1 MAGKFLTA
9 DGGVQF
15 KIRTATPPM
24 KTRIGYKVFVL
35 KNGKLYPPMVANED
49 REATPVGVWLDA
61 DANEHLIIDGKE
73 NIDAEYSYVEPWL
86 RRYKVKSGGKGT
98 QGGSGELAYRP
109 GWHLGEIPMAL
120 QFDREN
126 MDKPV
131 LDEDGNPVFDK
142 KGKQKF
148 VKDLFPA
155 NFVWAEVECA
165 ADEDYQ
171 QESDERMWYNKYGKR
186 LKNALHS
193 MGGLNHVPENGLYMY
208 RTNPDPNTDAWIIT
222 GAMKVNR
229 ILKPSEVDQMIRDA
243 GRIPQE
249 RQKGAVTDADVEELS
264 KNLGLTAGSTTSFRV
279 VGPGISTSEM
289 AMAQAIYEARVATS
303 GFQVKEVLQ
312 DSMLGLRACYDA
324 IEKSL
329 GRKREVWEIP
339 DDENAYTFENR
350 MSSMNAIQQK
360 QYETEFIK
368 PLLKEVDKLTRGSNK
383 QEREVKYAD
392 LVAYMM
398 AKHGLER
405 DRVMR
410 DNEKLEVMEWAKKQ
424 DERLREEW
432 ILNEV
437 KNGMSYAAAE
447 AQAKNIV
454 FEDGA
459 KKLAKLEDKDYAGLR
474 GLAKQYNAQKGTT
487 HKTGSMDEVRAVA
500 AMIESDYESAN
511 NTLELW
517 DKINAATRVQ
527 LDKQKECG
535 ILSKDG
541 YDKISTMYNYYIPLR
556 GWAEDTA
563 DKMYGYIMENRH
575 VREAVL
581 KTAKGRSSVADDPIA
596 TIRVMGEHGIS
607 TCNRNLMKQAL
618 IGMTY
623 W

>member
-1 MAGKFLTA
+1 MLLTIIFRGKSLKKYFDGLDNETLQGQGINLGIHLAVLKELPKIIESSIDCEEHPDYKKVNNERKPENGVNSDGLLIHRFYGAIELDGKIYRVKTTMKEYQDSNRNNIAYNYEVTKIEVVDDNSTTTSTGPRGFTPNREQSLTITKLLKGVEKSYDPGKKLLDESERIDSLNGSTQFRAGGNAKIAGEFLTA

-15 KIRTATPPM
+15 RIRIAAPPK

-61 DANEHLIIDGKE
+61 DANEHLIIGGKE
-73 NIDAEYSYVEPWL
+73 NIDAEYGYVEPWL

-126 MDKPV
+126 LDKPV
-131 LDEDGNPVFDK
+131 LDEDGNSVFDK
-142 KGKQKF
+142 KGKQKY

-264 KNLGLTAGSTTSFRV
+264 KKLGLTSGGTTSFRV

-303 GFQVKEVLQ
+303 GFQVKEALQ

-329 GRKREVWEIP
+329 GRKREVWEVCHSCRSVTYHI
-339 DDENAYTFENR
+339 NLYRFGSLWACCY
-350 MSSMNAIQQK
+350 
-360 QYETEFIK
+360 
-368 PLLKEVDKLTRGSNK
+368 VWKLRLSN
-383 QEREVKYAD
+383 
-392 LVAYMM
+392 
-398 AKHGLER
+398 
-405 DRVMR
+405 
-410 DNEKLEVMEWAKKQ
+410 
-424 DERLREEW
+424 
-432 ILNEV
+432 
-437 KNGMSYAAAE
+437 
-447 AQAKNIV
+447 
-454 FEDGA
+454 
-459 KKLAKLEDKDYAGLR
+459 
-474 GLAKQYNAQKGTT
+474 
-487 HKTGSMDEVRAVA
+487 
-500 AMIESDYESAN
+500 
-511 NTLELW
+511 
-517 DKINAATRVQ
+517 
-527 LDKQKECG
+527 
-535 ILSKDG
+535 
-541 YDKISTMYNYYIPLR
+541 LR
-556 GWAEDTA
+556 GWFL
-563 DKMYGYIMENRH
+563 G
-575 VREAVL
+575 L
-581 KTAKGRSSVADDPIA
+581 PG
-596 TIRVMGEHGIS
+596 
-607 TCNRNLMKQAL
+607 
-618 IGMTY
+618 
-623 W
+623 